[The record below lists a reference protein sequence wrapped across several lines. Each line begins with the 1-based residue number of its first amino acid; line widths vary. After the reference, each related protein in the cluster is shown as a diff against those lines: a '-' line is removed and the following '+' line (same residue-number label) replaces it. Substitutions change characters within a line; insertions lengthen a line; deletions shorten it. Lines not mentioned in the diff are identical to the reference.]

1 MGGIAVD
8 RSERGAAAEENDGL
22 KMSLGEH
29 LTELRRRLL
38 RVSVSVLLL
47 GIASLVFARPIF
59 GVLMTPVLDAL
70 PPEARSLVYT
80 SGIEEINVLMKVGLY
95 AGIFL
100 STPVLL
106 WQVWGFVAPG
116 LYPAER
122 KYAGPFVTLGTV
134 AFLFGAAFCYF
145 VVLPSMFQFL
155 LQREEASG
163 MEDRLEQARMRERDA
178 LRAVSFGEMERAST
192 LARSASALL
201 EQDVAPSL
209 LSTEGARSP
218 SHKLEVVAKLD
229 GLGRMMDAASAGF
242 GAPSRPVLRAIL
254 DKRAAA
260 LTAFTDNDYAAAERL
275 SEEAASA
282 LAAVSPAHAS
292 VFADLWRLERE
303 LALGQ
308 SRHAALVWTRPMLT
322 MHEQL
327 SLVLLLELAFGIIFE
342 LPIVM
347 ALLAL
352 LGLLRA
358 SFLARYQRH
367 ALVVCIIAAAI
378 ITPTGD
384 AVNLALMTGPMFL
397 CYEIGLLAVW
407 IIEKRRPAQQETTAL
422 APPA

>member
-1 MGGIAVD
+1 MD
-8 RSERGAAAEENDGL
+8 RPGRGATGEEESGL
-22 KMSLGEH
+22 KMTLAEH
-29 LTELRRRLL
+29 LIELRKRLL
-38 RVSVSVLLL
+38 RVSVSILVL

-59 GVLMTPVLDAL
+59 GVLMAPVLDAL

-80 SGIEEINVLMKVGLY
+80 SGIEEINVLMKVGMY
-95 AGIFL
+95 AGVFL

-106 WQVWGFVAPG
+106 WQLWGFVAPG
-116 LYPAER
+116 LYASER
-122 KYAGPFVTLGTV
+122 KYAGPFVMVGSV
-134 AFLFGAAFCYF
+134 AFLIGAAFCYF
-145 VVLPSMFQFL
+145 AVLPSMFQFL

-163 MEDRLEQARMRERDA
+163 MEDRIEQARMREGDA
-178 LRAVSFGEMERAST
+178 LRALSLGEMERAST
-192 LARSASALL
+192 QAKSASAVLA
-201 EQDVAPSL
+201 QDVAPSL
-209 LSTEGARSP
+209 LATEGARAP
-218 SHKLEVVAKLD
+218 SHKLEATAKID

-242 GAPSRPVLRAIL
+242 GSSARPVLRAVL

-260 LTAFTDNDYAAAERL
+260 LTAFADRDYVAAERL

-303 LALGQ
+303 LALSQ

-327 SLVLLLELAFGIIFE
+327 SLVLLLELAFGVIFE
-342 LPIVM
+342 LPVVM

-367 ALVVCIIAAAI
+367 AFVVCVIAAAI

-384 AVNLALMTGPMFL
+384 AVNLALMAIPMFL
-397 CYEIGLLAVW
+397 CYELGVLAVW
-407 IIEKRRPAQQETTAL
+407 VIEKRRPAQEQTTAL